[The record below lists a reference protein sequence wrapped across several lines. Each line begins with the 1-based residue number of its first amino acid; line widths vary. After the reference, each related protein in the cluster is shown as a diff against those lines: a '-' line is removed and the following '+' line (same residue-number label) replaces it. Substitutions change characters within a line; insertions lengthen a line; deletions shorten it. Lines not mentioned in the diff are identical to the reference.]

1 MLLALI
7 RIKIM
12 EEGNRKLNLRRADER
27 DVRALVEFNLAMAR
41 ETEAKEL
48 DVDVLTAGVEYL
60 LRNPRHGF
68 YVVAE
73 HHKAEHQSSEV
84 AGALMVTYEWSD
96 WRNGVFWWIQSVYV
110 KPEFRRQGVYK
121 RLYEFVKALAAKDA
135 GVRGF
140 RLYVEK
146 ENHTAQQAYERL
158 GMTET
163 YYKMFEELREG

>member
-1 MLLALI
+1 MLWVLI
-7 RIKIM
+7 KIKIM
-12 EEGNRKLNLRRADER
+12 EEMNRDWNLRLADER

-41 ETEAKEL
+41 ETEAKDL
-48 DVDVLTAGVEYL
+48 AVDVLTAGVEYL

-73 HHKAEHQSSEV
+73 HHTAEHQSEV
-84 AGALMVTYEWSD
+84 TGSLMVTYEWSD

-121 RLYEFVKALAAKDA
+121 RLYEFVKTLAANEA

-163 YYKMFEELREG
+163 YYKMFEELCGS